1 MPSIVGLI
9 DLTNTRICCSL
20 FLIGFIGVFTV
31 SCRKLKHDLPD
42 QRLDHGTTQEYLV
55 GGTLWTQNS
64 AEWRALCYQAYG
76 WAERRLEE
84 ELVELASSPV
94 GEMAIVTDLDE
105 TVLDNSAYMAWQIE
119 QDVPYNPET
128 WAHWTAL
135 AEAPAVP
142 GARRFLRLA
151 DSLGVTIFYVS
162 NRKVEEREATMR
174 NMEALGLPQV
184 DTAHFLLKTSTSD
197 KTERRERIEAMGYE
211 VLLYLGDNLGDFD
224 GRWDKQSTA
233 VRAEEADAAR
243 DAFGD
248 RWIVFPNPLYG
259 TWEGAIYGYDWGLSP
274 EQRDSARWAHLRPA
288 VMPDVR

>member
-1 MPSIVGLI
+1 
-9 DLTNTRICCSL
+9 
-20 FLIGFIGVFTV
+20 
-31 SCRKLKHDLPD
+31 
-42 QRLDHGTTQEYLV
+42 V

-76 WAERRLEE
+76 WTERRLEE
-84 ELVELASSPV
+84 ELVERASSPV
-94 GEMAIVTDLDE
+94 GEMAIFTDLDE
-105 TVLDNSAYMAWQIE
+105 TVLDNSAYTAWQIE
-119 QDVPYNPET
+119 QDVAYSPET
-128 WAHWTAL
+128 WAQWTAL

-162 NRKVEEREATMR
+162 NRKVEELEATMR
-174 NMEALGLPQV
+174 NMEALGLPQI

-197 KTERRERIEAMGYE
+197 RTARRERIEAMGYE

-224 GRWDKQSTA
+224 GRWDKQLTA
-233 VRAEEADAAR
+233 VRAERADAAR

-248 RWIVFPNPLYG
+248 QWIVFPNPLYG
-259 TWEGAIYGYDWGLSP
+259 TWEGAIYGYDLRLSP
-274 EQRDSARWAHLRPA
+274 ARRVSARWAHLRPA